1 MMGVDGFLPKDYLPA
16 ASKFVESS
24 LVWEILS
31 IVEGRSLR
39 AIACNVGTG
48 HAVLKQAAVR
58 PPYLQPQMPVN
69 IQYMNDKNNL
79 LK

>member
-31 IVEGRSLR
+31 IAEGRSLADNLR
-39 AIACNVGTG
+39 FV
-48 HAVLKQAAVR
+48 
-58 PPYLQPQMPVN
+58 
-69 IQYMNDKNNL
+69 KNFPASTSATS
-79 LK
+79 